1 MMVLVGKKWKKAGI
15 MKKFK
20 LLFSK
25 KAKDEINI
33 SRRYYNKCRDGLG
46 NEFTSEVKKT
56 TKKILENPHQ
66 FPESISE
73 LRKANTSK
81 FPFSIFYHI
90 QDVVIKVIAVFHN
103 SRNPEN
109 WQNRIE
115 NTEGNDV
122 KEK

>member
-1 MMVLVGKKWKKAGI
+1 

-25 KAKDEINI
+25 QARDEINV
-33 SRRYYNKCRDGLG
+33 SQRYYNKCRDDLG

-56 TKKILENPHQ
+56 TDRIAENPYQ

-73 LRKANTSK
+73 VRKANTSR

-90 QDVVIKVIAVFHN
+90 QDFVIKVIAVFHN

-115 NTEGNDV
+115 NIEGNNSS
-122 KEK
+122 KE